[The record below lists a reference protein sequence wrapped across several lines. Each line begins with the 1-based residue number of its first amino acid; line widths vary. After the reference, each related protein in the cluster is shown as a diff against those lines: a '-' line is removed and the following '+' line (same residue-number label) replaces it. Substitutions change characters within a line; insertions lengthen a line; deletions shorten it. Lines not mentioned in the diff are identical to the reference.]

1 MENGRIKLT
10 VNGNEIFVNLE
21 DNQASREFLEML
33 PLTLTFEDFNITEKL
48 QHYQMNYQQKV
59 YLLDIHQK

>member
-33 PLTLTFEDFNITEKL
+33 PLTLTFEDFNSTEKL